1 MNGDVYRTKIKELK
15 RNYILHLIIN
25 TIIII
30 FNLVISFEIV
40 WLNEILYYL
49 YFSLSIFGILYLIIP
64 IIPLIFLLLKKLTQ
78 KKLKLFK
85 IKSFIFCG
93 SVIVTGFS
101 FIIILMINSLKMNEF
116 YPECPFNLHDS
127 YINKM
132 YSNYMDNNLEEK
144 LLKNLCTNRRCMF
157 NNKFLSSSYPY
168 EYICN
173 YEPTNDFEKI
183 KNKTDLNNET
193 ISQIQCG
200 KIENFNNYNF
210 RNREIYKFFEI
221 CNSFDE
227 FYICQRINEPK
238 VYSIPDDF
246 KCPNKNYMTI
256 SIFLCMISIL
266 LNLIISFF
274 PWRIEYIKYKYII
287 YYLTSVS
294 NNIVQN
300 NNSLNSTQ
308 NASKIKKVE
317 QEKSFKKEP
326 TEIIFVYTNTDENM
340 LNENTSY
347 DEKEINIS
355 CQKKKRNSTKEI
367 NNNIK
372 INNIIINNN
381 IVNNNININNIHY
394 INNKDNIK
402 VDQSHNIKI
411 LKMNKNQKK
420 KETERSNNKENIS
433 NTSSNSRKFS
443 PTSERNILGR
453 SEEFHK

>member
-1 MNGDVYRTKIKELK
+1 MNGNAYRTKIRELK

-25 TIIII
+25 AIIII
-30 FNLVISFEIV
+30 FNIVLSYEIF
-40 WLNEILYYL
+40 WLNEILFYL
-49 YFSLSIFGILYLIIP
+49 YFSLSIFGILYFIIP

-78 KKLKLFK
+78 KNIKIFK
-85 IKSFIFCG
+85 IKTFIFCG
-93 SVIVTGFS
+93 SVIVTGLS
-101 FIIILMINSLKMNEF
+101 FIIILMVNALKMNEF
-116 YPECPFNLHDS
+116 YPECPFNLRDS
-127 YINKM
+127 YINEI

-144 LLKNLCTNRRCMF
+144 QLKNQCTNRRCMF
-157 NNKFLSSSYPY
+157 NNEVLSSSYPY

-183 KNKTDLNNET
+183 INKTAHNNET
-193 ISQIQCG
+193 ISQIQCD

-210 RNREIYKFFEI
+210 RNREIYKFLEM

-227 FYICQRINEPK
+227 FYICQRISEPK

-246 KCPNKNYMTI
+246 KCPKKNYMTI
-256 SIFLCMISIL
+256 LIFLCMISVL

-274 PWRIEYIKYKYII
+274 PWRIEYIKYKHII
-287 YYLTSVS
+287 YYLTTAS
-294 NNIVQN
+294 NNSQN
-300 NNSLNSTQ
+300 NNSTQ

-326 TEIIFVYTNTDENM
+326 TEIIFVYSNTDENM
-340 LNENTSY
+340 INQNTSY

-355 CQKKKRNSTKEI
+355 CQNKKRNSTKE

-372 INNIIINNN
+372 INNINIINNN
-381 IVNNNININNIHY
+381 IKLNNRNY
-394 INNKDNIK
+394 KNNKDNIK
-402 VDQSHNIKI
+402 LDQSPNIKI
-411 LKMNKNQKK
+411 LKTNKNPKK
-420 KETERSNNKENIS
+420 KETERNNEIENIS

-453 SEEFHK
+453 SDRVP